1 MNDLADILVYTKK
14 MTLLYVENDEQL
26 RKETFEVLNDFFL
39 EIIIA
44 FDGQDGLDKFYN
56 FNIDIIITDIEMPRL
71 NGLEMAE
78 SILEY
83 DENIPIVI
91 SSGDKQTKYFISAL
105 EMSLDGYL
113 FKPLE
118 VESFFKILKKIIKKI
133 KSREDL
139 NNSLAFLHQYQE
151 LTDGNIAVSKTD
163 TKGII
168 SYVNEEFC
176 NFSGYSK
183 EELIGSDH
191 NILRHQDTPASI
203 YVDLWHRIKYEK
215 EQWRGILKNKKK
227 NGKVFYIDLSIQ
239 PILDT
244 EGNIVEYISIRK
256 DVSGMMNPKKQ
267 LFDLIESS
275 SDVVLILIKTDEFLD
290 IEKFYG
296 YKLSQEI
303 EENFANTLFD
313 LMPKYLGFDKFLAL
327 GGGEYIFIQDV
338 KKNSQRFI
346 LSIVEDLKALQKQ
359 VNTLKIDVSEVEY
372 DISIMISVSSGEKCI
387 ENANYGIQSLE
398 RSKQDFII
406 ANNFAKKEQ
415 EIAENNLNVLK
426 MIKKALDTSN
436 IISHFQPIVSNAT
449 KEIVKYESLVRLV
462 TEEGEIIT
470 PYFFLD
476 IAKKGKY
483 YAQITGRVLEN
494 SFKAL
499 SKTDKCITINIS
511 ALDIE
516 KPSTQEKIFE
526 LLESHKESDSRIV
539 FELLEDEEVR
549 DIAEISQFITK
560 VKKYGVRIAID
571 DFGAGYS
578 NFERLLKYQPDIL
591 KIDGS
596 LIKNIETDSYSLS
609 VVKTIVAF
617 AKEQS
622 IELVAEYIENENIY
636 HILNNLGV
644 EYSQGYYFGKPNE
657 ML

>member
-1 MNDLADILVYTKK
+1 MNDLDEILLCTKK
-14 MTLLYVENDEQL
+14 MTLLYVENDEQV
-26 RKETFEVLNDFFL
+26 RKKNLEVLNDLFL

-44 FDGQDGLDKFYN
+44 FDAQDGLDKFYN
-56 FNIDIIITDIEMPRL
+56 FNIDIILTNIEMPGL
-71 NGLEMAE
+71 NGLEMAKN
-78 SILEY
+78 IFEY
-83 DENIPIVI
+83 DENIPII
-91 SSGDKQTKYFISAL
+91 INSSDDERKIFIEAI
-105 EMSLDGYL
+105 EMGIDGYL
-113 FKPLE
+113 LKPLE
-118 VESFFKILKKIIKKI
+118 QECFIKILIKIIKKI
-133 KSREDL
+133 KYREKIQNDIT
-139 NNSLAFLHQYQE
+139 FLQQFQE
-151 LTDGNIAVSKTD
+151 FTEGNIAVSKTNL
-163 TKGII
+163 KGII
-168 SYVNEEFC
+168 TYANDEFC
-176 NFSGYSK
+176 NLSGYSRK
-183 EELIGSDH
+183 ELIGVGH
-191 NILRHQDTPASI
+191 NILRDKDTQASL
-203 YVDLWHRIKYEK
+203 YVDMWHRIKYEK
-215 EQWRGILKNKKK
+215 NRWKGIIKNRKK
-227 NGKVFYIDLSIQ
+227 NGNTYYIDLSIQ
-239 PILDT
+239 PILDLD
-244 EGNIVEYISIRK
+244 GNIVEYISHRK
-256 DVSGMMNPKKQ
+256 DISEMMSPKKQ
-267 LFDLIESS
+267 LFDFIESS
-275 SDVVLILIKTDEFLD
+275 DDAVLILIKTDDFFN

-303 EENFANTLFD
+303 EENFASTLFD
-313 LMPKYLGFDKFLAL
+313 LMPKYLGFEKFLAL

-338 KKNSQRFI
+338 KKSSQKFI

-372 DISIMISVSSGEKCI
+372 DISIMISISSGEKCI
-387 ENANYGIQSLE
+387 ENVNYGIQSLE

-426 MIKKALDTSN
+426 MIKKALETSN
-436 IISHFQPIVSNAT
+436 IISHFQPIVSNKT
-449 KEIVKYESLVRLV
+449 REVVKYESLVRLV
-462 TEEGEIIT
+462 TEDGEIIP

-499 SKTDKCITINIS
+499 SQTDKSITINIS

-526 LLESHKESDSRIV
+526 LLESHKESGSRIV
-539 FELLEDEEVR
+539 FELLEDEDVR
-549 DIAEISQFITK
+549 DIDEISQFITK

-622 IELVAEYIENENIY
+622 IEMVAEYIENENIY
-636 HILNNLGV
+636 NILNNLGV
-644 EYSQGYYFGKPNE
+644 EYSQGYYFGKPNK